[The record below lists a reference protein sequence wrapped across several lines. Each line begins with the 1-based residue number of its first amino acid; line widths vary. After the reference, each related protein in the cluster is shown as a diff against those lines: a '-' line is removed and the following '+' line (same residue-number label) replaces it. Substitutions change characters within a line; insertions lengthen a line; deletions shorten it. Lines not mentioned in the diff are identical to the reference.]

1 MDRYICIHGHF
12 YQPPRENPWL
22 EELEL
27 QDSAAPYH
35 DWNERITAECYA
47 PNASSRILDNADR
60 IVKIENN
67 YARISFN
74 FGPTLLS
81 WLERKAPDTYADI
94 LAADAA
100 SRARFSGHG
109 SAMAQTYNHMLMPLA
124 NRRDKETQILWG
136 IRDFEHR
143 FGRKPEGMWLPETA
157 VDLDSL
163 DLLAEH
169 EILFT
174 VLAPHQAKGV
184 RAIGEKVWT
193 DVSGSK
199 IDPSMPYRVTL
210 PSGRTLALFFYDG
223 PISRGVAF
231 ERLLHK
237 GEYLADRLVGAFSA
251 TRKRAQ
257 LVHIATD
264 GETYG
269 HHHPKGD
276 MALAYALDYIEQN
289 DLAKLTNYGEFLEHF
304 PPTHEVQIHE
314 DTSWSCPHGVA
325 RWRADCGCST
335 GAPFGWNQ
343 QWRAPLRDALDWLRD
358 QVSPAFENEG
368 RELFGH
374 PWRARNHYIDVV
386 LEPGEESVER
396 LLRQL
401 GHGQLDA
408 AQRVR
413 ALELLALEPQPQLM
427 LPPGGGLLKDLSG
440 IETQQILRYAGR
452 VLQLAKS
459 CFGVDLEAA
468 FLERLAAAK
477 CNLPEQGNGRDVYLH
492 HVRPATVE
500 FAGVA
505 AHYAIASLFETFPV
519 RSHIYCYDIEREDLQ
534 IFEAG
539 SAKVSTG
546 KLRIRSRVTHETQ
559 RVMFGV
565 LYLGDV
571 KLTGGS
577 RALESDEA
585 YDKLRAELGDPELRN
600 DFAAVVRLLDRN
612 FESLPFSIRSLF
624 RDEQRSILSLIWTAA
639 LSEAEAAFRA
649 LHDRYVP
656 LVKLHSDL
664 SVPLPKVLY
673 AAAEADLNLRLRRA
687 LERDDVSRPLV
698 DSLLT
703 QARSEQVSL
712 DNASLAYTLKQTL
725 DRVVARFAANPE
737 NLATLET
744 LHATVELARSLP
756 FEIDLGKAQNAYYRM
771 VGHARENAGENGEE
785 HARWIELFRAL
796 GPMLS
801 MQRALIE
808 NAGAVQNKVAAQAV
822 R

>member
-22 EELEL
+22 EEIEL

-47 PNASSRILDNADR
+47 PNASSRILDDAGR

-74 FGPTLLS
+74 FGATLLS
-81 WLERKAPDTYADI
+81 WLERKSPETYAEI
-94 LAADAA
+94 LAADVA
-100 SRARFSGHG
+100 SRERFSGHG
-109 SAMAQTYNHMLMPLA
+109 SALAQAYNHVIMPLA

-136 IRDFEHR
+136 IRDFERR

-169 EILFT
+169 GILFT
-174 VLAPHQAKGV
+174 ILAPHQAKAV
-184 RAIGEKVWT
+184 RAIGEKVWN
-193 DVSGSK
+193 DVSGAK
-199 IDPSMPYRVTL
+199 IDPSMPYRVAL
-210 PSGRTLALFFYDG
+210 PSGRTMSLFFYDG

-251 TRKRAQ
+251 TRKRPQ

-276 MALAYALDYIEQN
+276 MALAYALDYIEKHE
-289 DLAKLTNYGEFLEHF
+289 LAQLTNYGEFLELS

-343 QWRAPLRDALDWLRD
+343 QWRTPLRDALDWLRD
-358 QVSPAFENEG
+358 QVSPRFENDG

-374 PWRARNHYIDVV
+374 PWRARNHYIDVI

-396 LLRQL
+396 FLRQL
-401 GHGQLDA
+401 GHGDLSPS
-408 AQRVR
+408 QRVR
-413 ALELLALEPQPQLM
+413 ALELLELQRNAMLM
-427 LPPGGGLLKDLSG
+427 YTSCGWFFNDISG

-452 VLQLAKS
+452 VLQLARS
-459 CFGVDLEAA
+459 CFGIDLEAA
-468 FLERLAAAK
+468 FLERLSSAK
-477 CNLPEQGNGRDVYLH
+477 SNLPGQGSAREVYER

-505 AHYAIASLFETFPV
+505 AHYAIASLFETFPA

-546 KLRIRSRVTHETQ
+546 KLRIRSRVTHESQ

-577 RALESDEA
+577 RPLESDEA
-585 YDKLRAELGDPELRN
+585 YDTLRTGLGDPELRN

-687 LERDDVSRPLV
+687 LERDDVPRPLV
-698 DSLLT
+698 DSLLK

-712 DNASLAYTLKQTL
+712 DNASLAFAFKQTL
-725 DRVVARFAANPE
+725 DRAVARFAATPE
-737 NLATLET
+737 DLATLET
-744 LHATVELARSLP
+744 LYATVDLARSLP

-771 VGHARENAGENGEE
+771 FGQTRARAGGNGEAHE
-785 HARWIELFRAL
+785 RWMELFRAL

-801 MQRALIE
+801 MRQERVELS
-808 NAGAVQNKVAAQAV
+808 GLVHQAAEVPAM

>member
-22 EELEL
+22 EEIEL

-47 PNASSRILDNADR
+47 PNASSRILDDADR

-74 FGPTLLS
+74 FGATLLS
-81 WLERKAPDTYADI
+81 WLERKSPETYADI
-94 LAADAA
+94 LAADVA

-109 SAMAQTYNHMLMPLA
+109 SALAQAYNHLIMPLA

-136 IRDFEHR
+136 IRDFERR
-143 FGRKPEGMWLPETA
+143 FGRRPEGMWLPETA

-169 EILFT
+169 GILFT
-174 VLAPHQAKGV
+174 VLAPHQAKAV
-184 RAIGEKVWT
+184 RAIGDKVWN
-193 DVSGSK
+193 DVSGAK
-199 IDPSMPYRVTL
+199 IDPSMPYRVAL

-276 MALAYALDYIEQN
+276 MALAYALDYIEKH
-289 DLAKLTNYGEFLEHF
+289 DLARLTNYGEFLALF
-304 PPTHEVQIHE
+304 PPTQEVQIHE
-314 DTSWSCPHGVA
+314 DTSWSCPHGVS

-358 QVSPAFENEG
+358 QVSPRFENEG

-374 PWRARNHYIDVV
+374 PWRARNHYIDIV
-386 LEPGEESVER
+386 LEPGEESFER

-401 GHGQLDA
+401 GHPDLTP

-413 ALELLALEPQPQLM
+413 TLELLELQRNAMLM
-427 LPPGGGLLKDLSG
+427 YTSCGWFFNDVSG

-452 VLQLAKS
+452 VLQLAKA
-459 CFGVDLEAA
+459 CFGVELEAA
-468 FLERLAAAK
+468 FLERLSAAK
-477 CNLPEQGNGRDVYLH
+477 SNLPAQGTARDVYER

-505 AHYAIASLFETFPV
+505 AHYAIASLFEPFPA
-519 RSHIYCYDIEREDLQ
+519 RTHIYCYDIEREDLQ

-539 SAKVSTG
+539 SAKVSAG

-559 RVMFGV
+559 QVMFGV

-577 RALESDEA
+577 RVLVADED
-585 YDKLRAELGDPELRN
+585 YDKLREELADPELRN

-687 LERDDVSRPLV
+687 LERDDAPRPLV
-698 DSLLT
+698 ESLLA

-712 DNASLAYTLKQTL
+712 DNASLAYSLKQTL
-725 DRVVARFAANPE
+725 DRAVSRFAADPE
-737 NLATLET
+737 ELAALEA
-744 LHATVELARSLP
+744 LHAVVDLAHSLP
-756 FEIDLGKAQNAYYRM
+756 FEIDLGRAQNAYYRM
-771 VGHARENAGENGEE
+771 VGQTRANARGNGEE
-785 HARWIELFRAL
+785 HARWIEIFHAL

-801 MQRALIE
+801 MQMALIE
-808 NAGAVQNKVAAQAV
+808 NAGTVQDKAAAHAD